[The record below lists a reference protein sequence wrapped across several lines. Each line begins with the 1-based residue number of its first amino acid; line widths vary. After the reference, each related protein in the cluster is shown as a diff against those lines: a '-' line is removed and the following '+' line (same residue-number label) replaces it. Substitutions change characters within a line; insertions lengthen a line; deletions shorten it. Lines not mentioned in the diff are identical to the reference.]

1 MMPPMQTL
9 LDEYQ
14 EAVKSDDA
22 MAESQLPFALAV
34 RLEAGR
40 SAEGQA
46 RQFAAA
52 SLAAAERAPS
62 ATLDDVSSPRVF
74 VGGISMPDYFHAGVA
89 RARLAHLL
97 TPIRSGDRHGS

>member
-46 RQFAAA
+46 QPF
-52 SLAAAERAPS
+52 P
-62 ATLDDVSSPRVF
+62 
-74 VGGISMPDYFHAGVA
+74 
-89 RARLAHLL
+89 
-97 TPIRSGDRHGS
+97 TPRSG